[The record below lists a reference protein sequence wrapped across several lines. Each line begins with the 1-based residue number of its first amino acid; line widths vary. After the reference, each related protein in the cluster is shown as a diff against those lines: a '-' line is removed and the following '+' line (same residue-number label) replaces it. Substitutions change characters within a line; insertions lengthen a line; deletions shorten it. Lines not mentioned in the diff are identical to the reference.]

1 MASSIWSRWQHAVVA
16 QIRESYPDLFPYLQQ
31 EEIDW
36 QAWQPLFEQGCD
48 ARTAVEQALAGAG
61 RLATEAQ
68 RGGVPAI
75 R

>member
-1 MASSIWSRWQHAVVA
+1 MASSIWSQWQRAVVT
-16 QIRESYPDLFPYLQQ
+16 QIRESYPDLFPCLQQ

-48 ARTAVEQALAGAG
+48 ARAAVEQALAGTG
-61 RLATEAQ
+61 RLVTEAH
-68 RGGVPAI
+68 RGAPTL